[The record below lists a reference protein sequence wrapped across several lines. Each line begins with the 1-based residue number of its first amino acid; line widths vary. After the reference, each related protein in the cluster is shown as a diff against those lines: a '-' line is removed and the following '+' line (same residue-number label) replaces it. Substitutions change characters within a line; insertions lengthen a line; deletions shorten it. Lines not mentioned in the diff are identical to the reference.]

1 MQFDECSLEQSGVFS
16 SSTSVLWVTC
26 YSSSAVHYLEFHT
39 KESDKQLI
47 ILCLFFFSSLNAADP
62 NFFFVASPHKQ
73 NKIIN
78 VRQTHGMESFSW
90 HI

>member
-1 MQFDECSLEQSGVFS
+1 MQAVLAPGAVMQFDECSLEQSGVFS

-47 ILCLFFFSSLNAADP
+47 ILCLFFFPL
-62 NFFFVASPHKQ
+62 
-73 NKIIN
+73 
-78 VRQTHGMESFSW
+78 
-90 HI
+90 